1 MVAISMAEC
10 HTMASGSVIK
20 WQEKYVKARNFV
32 YVLHKEVA
40 KCVEKMAENLQQ
52 LIQFGCQQL

>member
-1 MVAISMAEC
+1 MAEC
-10 HTMASGSVIK
+10 HTLAPGSVIK

-40 KCVEKMAENLQQ
+40 KCVEKMAENPQQ